1 MLQIRHLKARPHD
14 GAGVVCGTVPSYYPN
29 VEKRTLQEK
38 EEAPSL
44 PRGHQQKHA
53 ITAERPKRRIR
64 YYVERDPRHHTAACQ
79 PRTQP
84 HPEGPP
90 VDQSVSRETCN
101 AHHKFKM
108 HPDYVPSLFSL
119 IKHQLASSSEFL
131 RTLSTVCKP
140 CTSVIPTTYVSTRQ
154 DQRSGRAQQQ
164 IYQAA
169 QIIRSIM
176 YRWAAA
182 QLLLLLL

>member
-108 HPDYVPSLFSL
+108 HRLRTFSL
-119 IKHQLASSSEFL
+119 
-131 RTLSTVCKP
+131 LSNQA
-140 CTSVIPTTYVSTRQ
+140 STRVLK
-154 DQRSGRAQQQ
+154 RIFTYSF
-164 IYQAA
+164 Y
-169 QIIRSIM
+169 SM
-176 YRWAAA
+176 
-182 QLLLLLL
+182 